1 MDKKHNFLFIL
12 IILAAGI
19 IAYSNSFDCSF
30 HFDDRNILNSASVKS
45 TTTLGDWIRLFP
57 SRPLGILTFA
67 ANYHIH
73 KLDIRGYHLVNLMIH
88 LINALLVWWL
98 TWITF
103 STPVMKDLPISRHKN
118 TIAFLTGLLFVSHP
132 LATQSV
138 TYIAQRFTSLA
149 TLFYL
154 LSLSLFVKGQLQENN
169 TKVLLLFSASVLV
182 AVCGILTKE
191 IVFTLPFAIILYD
204 YCFIKEFPRKPKL
217 KDQSLI
223 FSLVILIIF
232 SFFLLGNFSGHIF
245 NTVAPDQGYPYS
257 ISMKEY
263 FLTQFR
269 VILTYI
275 RLFFLPFNQ
284 NLDYDYSLSAGFLEM
299 KTFLSFAALLSILL
313 AGILL
318 FKKYRLISFGIF
330 WFFLTLS
337 VESSIIPVSQ
347 NVIFEHRTY
356 LAGFGFFI
364 AFTGAFFCFFKE
376 QYYKIALIILVAI
389 ALVNTA
395 LTYQRN
401 KVWKNEYTLWSD
413 CLAKSPNKAR
423 VNNEIGT
430 AYSELGKYEQAIEH
444 LNKAINLNK
453 NYAEPYYNRGTVYGQ
468 LGQYQ
473 RTIDDCSEAVRL
485 KHDYV
490 NAYNNRGNAYA
501 ALGLYQEAIKNY
513 SETIRLMPDY
523 FPVYVN
529 RGDAYLSISQYQK
542 AIEDYN
548 KAIYLMPD
556 YAPAYG
562 KRVNVY
568 LKLGNEEFAC
578 RDARRACELGN
589 CQTLE
594 FVQGRGYCR

>member
-1 MDKKHNFLFIL
+1 MDKKHHLLLIL
-12 IILAAGI
+12 IILAAGM

-30 HFDDRNILNSASVKS
+30 HFDDRNILNSITAKS
-45 TTTLGDWIRLFP
+45 TATAGDWIKLFP

-73 KLDIRGYHLVNLMIH
+73 QLDVRGYHLVNLVIH

-98 TWITF
+98 TWMTF
-103 STPVMKDLPISRHKN
+103 STPVMRDLPVSRYK
-118 TIAFLTGLLFVSHP
+118 TAIAFLTGLLFVTHP

-138 TYIAQRFTSLA
+138 TYIVQRFASLA

-154 LSLSLFVKGQLQENN
+154 LSLNLFIKGKLQQNSA
-169 TKVLLLFSASVLV
+169 KALLLFCASVLS
-182 AVCGILTKE
+182 AVGGILTKE
-191 IVFTLPFAIILYD
+191 IIFTLPFAIILYD
-204 YCFIKEFPRKPKL
+204 YCFFKISLEKPRLTDKSIIL
-217 KDQSLI
+217 
-223 FSLVILIIF
+223 SLVIMAIF
-232 SFFLLGNFSGHIF
+232 AVILFKNFSTDIF
-245 NTVAPDQGYPYS
+245 RTVESDQGYAYS

-269 VILTYI
+269 VVLTYI
-275 RLFFLPFNQ
+275 RLFFLPFHQ
-284 NLDYDYSLSAGFLEM
+284 NLDYDYTLSVSFLDV
-299 KTFLSFAALLSILL
+299 KTIFSFLALLSILL

-330 WFFLTLS
+330 WFFLTLC

-356 LAGFGFFI
+356 LPGFGFFI
-364 AFTGAFFCFFKE
+364 AFTGAFFYLFPTRYMKTALLILLV
-376 QYYKIALIILVAI
+376 IAAF
-389 ALVNTA
+389 NTV

-430 AYSELGKYEQAIEH
+430 ACAEIGQYEKAIDY
-444 LNKAINLNK
+444 LNKAINLNP
-453 NYAEPYYNRGTVYGQ
+453 NYAEPYYNRGTVYGH

-473 RTIDDCSEAVRL
+473 RTIDDCNEALRL
-485 KHDYV
+485 KPDYV

-501 ALGLYQEAIKNY
+501 ALG
-513 SETIRLMPDY
+513 
-523 FPVYVN
+523 F
-529 RGDAYLSISQYQK
+529 YQK

-548 KAIYLMPD
+548 TAIYLMPD
-556 YAPAYG
+556 YIPVYINRG
-562 KRVNVY
+562 NTY
-568 LKLGNEEFAC
+568 LKSGDEKSAC
-578 RDARRACELGN
+578 LDVRRACELGN
-589 CQTLE
+589 CKALE
-594 FVQGRGYCR
+594 SARGRGYCR